1 LLAKHNLAYVCVDT
15 ARRKGLVPAVA
26 EATSPKLAVVRFHG
40 RARGRSAADE
50 PQPEATY
57 LYTKQALESWVP
69 KLEALAGEAKTVHAV
84 FRNVHRDFAPRS
96 ADRLQGLLEDAG

>member
-1 LLAKHNLAYVCVDT
+1 
-15 ARRKGLVPAVA
+15 LVPAVA